1 MANPDTTS
9 AGPNVDSLMTGFPVA
24 VLFFLIT
31 AVLFQFRDSFTS
43 FNLVIWLTIPL
54 LALVITSAVNV
65 TSQYVNCKK
74 TNVGKAILGALPSFV
89 AVILGLGISSIS
101 FCRIPVTS
109 VFAPL
114 LIGKTVDVTK
124 NKSTT
129 TINSLKNSNSKEC
142 CVPKLTLESIE
153 NLYPL
158 IAGISYG
165 FYIMFSILF
174 GTVIGTSLSSIC

>member
-9 AGPNVDSLMTGFPVA
+9 AGLNADSLMTAFPVA
-24 VLFFLIT
+24 ILFLLIT
-31 AVLFQFRDSFTS
+31 TVLFQFRDSFS
-43 FNLVIWLTIPL
+43 SIKLVIWLTIPI
-54 LALVITSAVNV
+54 LALIVTSAVNV
-65 TSQYVNCKK
+65 TSQYINCRK
-74 TNVGKAILGALPSFV
+74 TDVGKAILGALPSLA
-89 AVILGLGISSIS
+89 AVIIGLGISSLS
-101 FCRIPVTS
+101 FCRIPVTA

-114 LIGKTVDVTK
+114 VIGKTVDVTK
-124 NKSTT
+124 TKSTT

-153 NLYPL
+153 NQYPL

-174 GTVIGTSLSSIC
+174 GMVIGNGLSSIC

>member
-1 MANPDTTS
+1 MSNPDTTS

-31 AVLFQFRDSFTS
+31 VVLFQFRDV
-43 FNLVIWLTIPL
+43 FNSLEFILWTTIPT
-54 LALVITSAVNV
+54 LAFIITTAVNV
-65 TSQYVNCKK
+65 TSQYINCKK
-74 TNVGKAILGALPSFV
+74 INVGKAMLGALPSF
-89 AVILGLGISSIS
+89 AAAIIGLGISSIS
-101 FCRIPVTS
+101 YCRIPVTS

-153 NLYPL
+153 IQYPL

>member
-1 MANPDTTS
+1 MSNPDTS
-9 AGPNVDSLMTGFPVA
+9 NAGPNVDSLLTAFPVA
-24 VLFFLIT
+24 ILFFLIT
-31 AVLFQFRDSFTS
+31 TVLFQFRDSFTS
-43 FNLVIWLTIPL
+43 FKLMLWLTIPI
-54 LALVITSAVNV
+54 LAFIITSAVNV

-74 TNVGKAILGALPSFV
+74 TNVGKAMLGALPSFG
-89 AVILGLGISSIS
+89 AVILGMGISSLT

-114 LIGKTVDVTK
+114 LIGKSVDVTK

-153 NLYPL
+153 NQYPL

-174 GTVIGTSLSSIC
+174 GMVIGNGLSSIC

>member
-9 AGPNVDSLMTGFPVA
+9 AGSNVDSLLTGFPVA
-24 VLFFLIT
+24 ILFFLIT
-31 AVLFQFRDSFTS
+31 TVLFQFRDSFTS

-54 LALVITSAVNV
+54 LVLVITSAVNV
-65 TSQYVNCKK
+65 TSQYINCKT
-74 TNVGKAILGALPSFV
+74 TNVGKAMLGALPSFA

-101 FCRIPVTS
+101 FCRIPITS

-114 LIGKTVDVTK
+114 MIGKAVDVTK

-153 NLYPL
+153 NQYPL

-174 GTVIGTSLSSIC
+174 GMVIGTGISRIC